1 MYKTKENIFVF
12 DLWGGAEK
20 EKLKSMAT
28 WRESCRLTAIQARQ
42 TDRFPEKLFQATSKN
57 HSKMPGVTA
66 RSAAKNMSRG
76 ARAKADKNARR
87 VEAALTD
94 EIPYTTYGKITKA
107 LGNKMFLCNKTD
119 KGEHLCHIRGKMA
132 RIEVGDVVLL
142 NERDYES
149 RQGGATAVY
158 DIMAVFASKDISKLI
173 RTRVIP
179 SWMSRGAAEDEEGDG
194 LHDLFDYEEPE
205 KKEDEDETHNK
216 RDKKNHRLQG
226 KNAVDEASDSDVDI
240 DRI

>member
-1 MYKTKENIFVF
+1 
-12 DLWGGAEK
+12 
-20 EKLKSMAT
+20 
-28 WRESCRLTAIQARQ
+28 
-42 TDRFPEKLFQATSKN
+42 
-57 HSKMPGVTA
+57 MPGVSA
-66 RSAAKNMSRG
+66 RSATKNMSRG
-76 ARAKADKNARR
+76 ARAKAAKNDRR
-87 VEAALTD
+87 VAAALTE
-94 EIPYTTYGKITKA
+94 EIPYTTYGKISKC

-149 RQGGATAVY
+149 RQGSSAAVY
-158 DIMAVFASKDISKLI
+158 DIMAVFAPKDISKLI

-179 SWMSRGAAEDEEGDG
+179 AWMSRTAEDGDDG
-194 LHDLFDYEEPE
+194 DDLHDLFEYEEPE
-205 KKEDEDETHNK
+205 KEESEEHHNK
-216 RDKKNHRLQG
+216 KDKKNHRLQG

>member
-1 MYKTKENIFVF
+1 
-12 DLWGGAEK
+12 
-20 EKLKSMAT
+20 
-28 WRESCRLTAIQARQ
+28 
-42 TDRFPEKLFQATSKN
+42 
-57 HSKMPGVTA
+57 MPGVTA

-76 ARAKADKNARR
+76 ARAKAAKNDRR

-119 KGEHLCHIRGKMA
+119 RGEHLCHIRGKMA

-149 RQGGATAVY
+149 RQGGSAAVY
-158 DIMAVFASKDISKLI
+158 DIMAVFAPKDINKLI

-179 SWMSRGAAEDEEGDG
+179 SWMSRGAMEADEGDG

-205 KKEDEDETHNK
+205 KKEDEEEGHDK
-216 RDKKNHRLQG
+216 RNKKNHRLQG